1 MRGRRIL
8 PTNDD
13 DEEAELFQM
22 GEDEDF
28 EGLRPDRDVG
38 EHDLEPAAT
47 GEDVVLEP
55 VIRLNRARRGARGG
69 RGRVDRAAIG
79 RGDKPNT
86 VQAEEPETSLGSE
99 DEVVEEELLNRQLG
113 GRRRPIATAAAQEQ
127 RIVEDL
133 MHKGILKAT
142 KIQARKKM
150 IASRSIQHQEHLEVH
165 RTNTYIER

>member
-55 VIRLNRARRGARGG
+55 VIRLNRARQGARGG

-99 DEVVEEELLNRQLG
+99 DEAVEEELLNKQLG
-113 GRRRPIATAAAQEQ
+113 GRRRPTAATAAQEQ
-127 RIVEDL
+127 RNVRRRP
-133 MHKGILKAT
+133 HAQG
-142 KIQARKKM
+142 
-150 IASRSIQHQEHLEVH
+150 
-165 RTNTYIER
+165 YIESSEDTSTEEEDSFSEHSTSGTSGSASDEHEY